1 MALDASCM
9 PDKFLYVVPRLTKHT
24 CQDELP
30 DFLKAMWAD
39 AEKHPLGKRA
49 RETQI
54 INEAAF
60 ECNAALHN

>member
-1 MALDASCM
+1 MS
-9 PDKFLYVVPRLTKHT
+9 DKFLYIVPRLIKQT

-54 INEAAF
+54 INEVTF